1 MPDPVG
7 TFMQDYAPN
16 GDWGAMGWTNDDFAS
31 AVRKI
36 AADGGTDTE
45 KSALAATLHAG
56 LPVLPIAWYQQT
68 AAISNTVKGIIIDP
82 YERTFG
88 LKSAEFVQ

>member
-1 MPDPVG
+1 
-7 TFMQDYAPN
+7 MQDYAPN
-16 GDWGAMGWTNDDFAS
+16 GDWGAMGWTNGDFAS
-31 AVRKI
+31 AVRRI
-36 AADGGTDTE
+36 AANGGTDAE
-45 KSALAATLHAG
+45 KSALAATLHAD

-68 AAISNTVKGIIIDP
+68 AAISTTVKGIIIDP